1 MAGRKG
7 TGSSCSWWST
17 EKVAASAGR
26 QAGRMVGQ
34 AIGESVGG
42 KTGRKVGGALGA
54 ELSELGGRALG
65 RWFDGDS
72 QR

>member
-1 MAGRKG
+1 
-7 TGSSCSWWST
+7 
-17 EKVAASAGR
+17 
-26 QAGRMVGQ
+26 MVGQ